1 VFSYSVRTGT
11 DVLGKPDD
19 PAHARGRTQSLSARG
34 EEIRADRRVS
44 LEPLPVTLTTSAQA
58 DYTQQAAVI
67 DLAVAVKKLDFNG
80 KKGLFIVLGL
90 HLLSERTPY
99 DAVSVVANQLFKIY
113 VHPNTLR
120 DYWKLLKAPNDDANI
135 NAFLKRTEADPA
147 LRKQVLEAAKSY
159 EELAKVAAANG
170 LAASPAEM
178 AKYFSSWEFLA
189 SMMKAL
195 LDRKV
200 ITEAQF
206 QERAGFSAREYS
218 ASGMGRD
225 LDQDIMAGVLSATG
239 WVGKMTGLSNAKVPM
254 AAIIFP
260 ATVVIVGGLEGKTF
274 EFKQLGEMF
283 AQSFLFALE
292 GMVAALENF
301 RETIGRIF

>member
-1 VFSYSVRTGT
+1 
-11 DVLGKPDD
+11 
-19 PAHARGRTQSLSARG
+19 
-34 EEIRADRRVS
+34 
-44 LEPLPVTLTTSAQA
+44 
-58 DYTQQAAVI
+58 
-67 DLAVAVKKLDFNG
+67 
-80 KKGLFIVLGL
+80 
-90 HLLSERTPY
+90 
-99 DAVSVVANQLFKIY
+99 
-113 VHPNTLR
+113 
-120 DYWKLLKAPNDDANI
+120 
-135 NAFLKRTEADPA
+135 
-147 LRKQVLEAAKSY
+147 
-159 EELAKVAAANG
+159 
-170 LAASPAEM
+170 M